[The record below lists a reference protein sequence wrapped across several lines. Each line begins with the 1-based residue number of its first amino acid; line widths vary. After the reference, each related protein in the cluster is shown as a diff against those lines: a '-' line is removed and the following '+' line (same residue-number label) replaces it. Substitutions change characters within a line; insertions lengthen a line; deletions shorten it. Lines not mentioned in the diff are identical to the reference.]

1 MTPVAQVGR
10 TIADAGGRVLAG
22 ATHLVADLR
31 ATEKPLHPHGRLVRA
46 RLIRYG
52 APQPTGV
59 RWLDEGGDDEALVR
73 TSRAIGT
80 PPRLP
85 DFHGLAVRVPDG
97 GAGYADLLFA
107 TTAWN
112 RIGRHVLV
120 PTLATGPTLSTLL
133 PYKTA
138 AGPVV
143 LGARHVGTAYQLYWA
158 PVGGGW
164 SDLGELRMETAE
176 EPDAVVS
183 FDPVLH
189 HPPGLTPYPW
199 VARLRERSYAVAR
212 ASRR

>member
-1 MTPVAQVGR
+1 MSPQVHPGR
-10 TIADAGGRVLAG
+10 AIAGAGGRVLAG
-22 ATHLVADLR
+22 ATHVMADVR
-31 ATEKPLHPHGRLVRA
+31 AAQKPLHPHGRLQRA
-46 RLIRYG
+46 RLVRYG
-52 APQPTGV
+52 VPQPTGV
-59 RWLDEGGDDEALVR
+59 RWLDESGDDEALVR
-73 TSRAIGT
+73 TSRAIGI
-80 PPRLP
+80 PSPLP
-85 DFHGLAVRVPDG
+85 DIHGLAVRVPDG
-97 GAGYADLLFA
+97 GSGFADLLFA

-112 RIGRHVLV
+112 RVGRHLLV

-133 PYKTA
+133 PYKTE

-143 LGARHVGTAYQLYWA
+143 VGARHVGTAYQLYWA

-164 SDLGELRMETAE
+164 RDLGELRMEAAE

-212 ASRR
+212 RSRR